1 MEGTR
6 PILTEIQ
13 ALLTPTSFGN
23 ARRTASGLDYSRVSL
38 IMAVL
43 EKRAGLML
51 QNQDAY
57 LKSTGGVRLDEPAID
72 LAIAVAVA
80 SSYREKE
87 TKPTDCFIGEI
98 GLTGEIRRVTR
109 IAERVQ
115 EAEKLGF
122 ERIFIP
128 KNALSGLTGKQ
139 KIQVVGVTTV
149 REVLNTI
156 FPK

>member
-1 MEGTR
+1 
-6 PILTEIQ
+6 
-13 ALLTPTSFGN
+13 
-23 ARRTASGLDYSRVSL
+23 
-38 IMAVL
+38 
-43 EKRAGLML
+43 
-51 QNQDAY
+51 
-57 LKSTGGVRLDEPAID
+57 GGVRLDEPAFD

-128 KNALSGLTGKQ
+128 KNAISGLTGKQ
-139 KIQVVGVTTV
+139 K
-149 REVLNTI
+149 NTSSWCNYCKRSI
-156 FPK
+156 ECDFSKIDKY